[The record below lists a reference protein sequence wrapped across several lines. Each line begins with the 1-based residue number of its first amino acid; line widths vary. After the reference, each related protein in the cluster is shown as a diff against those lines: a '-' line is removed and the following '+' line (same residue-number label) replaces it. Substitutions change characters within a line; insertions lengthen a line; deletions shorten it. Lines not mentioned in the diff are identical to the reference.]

1 MKKLAGIALALSLI
15 VSSAFAEKS
24 VMDKLTN
31 DSAFDQTSMFFNLA
45 TADDLDSRESY
56 VNGLVVIP
64 VAIIESAIWVT
75 VLPFNAIK
83 LGMQD

>member
-83 LGMQD
+83 LGMQ